1 MPVDE
6 ENNEDPNCAAALSE
20 TPLTSNHNIET
31 GTGENDETGDAGQ
44 KGEVAI
50 DESSRLRELEADIR
64 DQDDLERDIG
74 RQVDL
79 SRLPW
84 QLRYGN

>member
-1 MPVDE
+1 MPVNE
-6 ENNEDPNCAAALSE
+6 ESNEDPNSGTTPSE
-20 TPLTSNHNIET
+20 TPLVNNN
-31 GTGENDETGDAGQ
+31 NDESNSAENGKEGNGGDTSQ
-44 KGEVAI
+44 MGEVAI

-79 SRLPW
+79 SRLS
-84 QLRYGN
+84 

>member
-1 MPVDE
+1 MSVNE
-6 ENNEDPNCAAALSE
+6 ESNEAPNTGAAPSE
-20 TPLTSNHNIET
+20 TPLANTNINVESNTAENCEEGNRGDTSQM
-31 GTGENDETGDAGQ
+31 A
-44 KGEVAI
+44 EVAI

-79 SRLPW
+79 SRFS
-84 QLRYGN
+84 